1 MTPRE
6 RILDAAATLLADGGL
21 EAVSTR
27 AVSAAA
33 SVQAPTIYRTFG
45 DMRGLLDAVA
55 TAGFAEYLE
64 TKAARVPSGDPVE
77 DLRAGW
83 DLHVGFGLAHP
94 HVYALIYGGPDRDGD
109 EPEAARQAEAIL
121 RGLVERVAEAGRL
134 TVDVERAV
142 QIVHAAG
149 MGVTLALI
157 GTPAD
162 ARDAGLSPHT
172 RDAILGSITTAAAA
186 ADPAERAL
194 VAHAVAL
201 AAAELP
207 QLTAAERALMGEW
220 LGRVAR

>member
-6 RILDAAATLLADGGL
+6 RILDAASTLLNDGGRD
-21 EAVSTR
+21 AVSTR

-45 DMRGLLDAVA
+45 DMQGLLDAVA
-55 TAGFAEYLE
+55 SAGFAEYLAIKSGRE
-64 TKAARVPSGDPVE
+64 PSGDPVE

-83 DLHVGFGLAHP
+83 DLHIGFGLEHP

-109 EPEAARQAEAIL
+109 EPEAARAAEGIL
-121 RGLVERVAEAGRL
+121 RGLVERVAESGRL
-134 TVDVERAV
+134 TVGIERAV

-157 GTPAD
+157 GTPVAQ
-162 ARDAGLSPHT
+162 RDPELSPHT
-172 RDAILGSITTAAAA
+172 RDAILGSITAAAA

-201 AAAELP
+201 QAAELP
-207 QLTAAERALMGEW
+207 QLTPAERALLGEW
-220 LGRVAR
+220 LTRVAR